1 MRYCSSH
8 PGSYYYM
15 RMVTIKYIFG
25 LLALAGLSR
34 RWQIAVYICV
44 GTIVGLSMVVARQSN
59 ALSYLSES
67 PETCMNC
74 HVMTD
79 AYASWQ
85 RGSHGRDTI
94 CLDCHVPHSNIIA
107 KTAFKSMDGIK
118 HSTVFMLKKE
128 PQILRLSKIAQPVVQ
143 ANCIRCHSDK
153 LVMARLAASS
163 ERKCWDCH
171 TNIHGKAH
179 GLSASPQVL
188 RPQLPDAGLDWMK

>member
-1 MRYCSSH
+1 
-8 PGSYYYM
+8 
-15 RMVTIKYIFG
+15 MVTLRNIIIAIVT
-25 LLALAGLSR
+25 LRGLSR
-34 RWQIAVYICV
+34 RWQIASYICAGV
-44 GTIVGLSMVVARQSN
+44 IVGSALVLARISN
-59 ALSYLSES
+59 ALSYLSEA

-79 AYASWQ
+79 AYASWL
-85 RGSHGRDTI
+85 RGSHGKVAV
-94 CLDCHVPHSNIIA
+94 CLDCHVPHSNIVA

-128 PQILRLSKIAQPVVQ
+128 PQILRLSEIARPVVQ
-143 ANCIRCHSDK
+143 ANCIRCHSDQ

-163 ERKCWDCH
+163 ERKCWSCH

-188 RPQLPDAGLDWMK
+188 RPQLPDAGLDWMKYPPKELKQNE